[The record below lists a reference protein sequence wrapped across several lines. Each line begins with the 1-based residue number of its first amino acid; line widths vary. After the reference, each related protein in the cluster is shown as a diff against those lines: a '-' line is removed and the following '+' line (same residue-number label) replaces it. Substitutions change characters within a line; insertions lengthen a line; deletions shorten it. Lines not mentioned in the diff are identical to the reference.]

1 MTTYISIQC
10 DCHKDVPRC
19 HRKRCILI
27 LFLRKHTSETKI
39 WYSFSEWGHI
49 FPKHNQCYTMQPRF
63 HAMYTL
69 SFYFFERER
78 KKKKI
83 LYNIFFSIPSSER
96 INTNKDS
103 DDFSWFCQAWSRF
116 HNICTLILLLKKDKK
131 TKISHNAMLPGVEI
145 SYSIW
150 SFIYVFIKTQKNTTN
165 LRFRVRFIHL
175 YLLWKL

>member
-78 KKKKI
+78 KKRRFYITYSFQFHLQKESIQTKIQTTSRDFAKHDQGFITYALWFYFWKKTRKQRFHTMPC
-83 LYNIFFSIPSSER
+83 YR
-96 INTNKDS
+96 V
-103 DDFSWFCQAWSRF
+103 SRF
-116 HNICTLILLLKKDKK
+116 HIAYGLL
-131 TKISHNAMLPGVEI
+131 SMF
-145 SYSIW
+145 S
-150 SFIYVFIKTQKNTTN
+150 
-165 LRFRVRFIHL
+165 
-175 YLLWKL
+175 